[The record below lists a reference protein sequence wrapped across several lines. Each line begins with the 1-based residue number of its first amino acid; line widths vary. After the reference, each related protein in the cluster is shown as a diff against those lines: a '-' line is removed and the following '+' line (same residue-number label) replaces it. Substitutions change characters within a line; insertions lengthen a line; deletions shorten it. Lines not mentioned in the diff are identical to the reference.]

1 MADPL
6 LQQAP
11 NKELSLVL
19 TRVLSMYPMLH
30 YSHKQT
36 NTNLIINKTKLWEPG
51 VRSLPGIPLSSRQ
64 YLRPSHLNHGSA
76 CLFLSLILSHNTPCL
91 QKDINLPSEH
101 RARCTPT
108 VGMPL
113 HQCYKRAA
121 GETSHL
127 ALNQRAKHRAFTGTA
142 AKQKLLEKPH
152 RQARLFSV
160 GLPEKIFPTL
170 PHALYLSNGCS

>member
-1 MADPL
+1 
-6 LQQAP
+6 
-11 NKELSLVL
+11 
-19 TRVLSMYPMLH
+19 MYPMLH
-30 YSHKQT
+30 YSRKQT

-113 HQCYKRAA
+113 HQCYKHAAA

-152 RQARLFSV
+152 RQARLFTV